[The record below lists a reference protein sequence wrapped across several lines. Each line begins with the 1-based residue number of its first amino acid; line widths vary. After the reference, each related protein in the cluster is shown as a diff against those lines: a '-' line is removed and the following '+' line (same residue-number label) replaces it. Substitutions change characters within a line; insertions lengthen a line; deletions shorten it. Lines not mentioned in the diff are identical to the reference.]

1 MTASKVSWD
10 DVEMVETGDQGGEIK
25 HVGVMGAGLVG
36 CLAASILAQRG
47 YDVEVFEYR

>member
-10 DVEMVETGDQGGEIK
+10 DVEMVESAGGGEIK